1 MSVIRVESL
10 SKTFGNIQAVKDLS
24 FEVPQG
30 SIYGFLG
37 QNGSGKSTTI
47 RMLLSLIHPTSG
59 NIHLFGKNLR
69 DHRQSVISKI
79 GAVIERPDLY
89 PYLTAYEHLL
99 FFAKLGSQKISI
111 QKIEDILKKVGLFHR
126 KNDKVGKYSLGMK
139 QRLGIGIALVND
151 PDLIILDEPTNGLDP
166 NGIAD
171 IRNLIK
177 MLSKQEGKTIFISS
191 HLLTEIEQIADH
203 ILIIHE
209 GSKIAEGSMESLF
222 DPQKSL
228 IQISSTNDQ
237 QTRKKL
243 EQSDFQKW
251 MMPTETLSMELPSE
265 ILPKLHSYL
274 IDSGVELLGIERKN
288 SLEDHFLRLTSKK
301 SL

>member
-1 MSVIRVESL
+1 MSVIRVQSL
-10 SKTFGNIQAVKDLS
+10 SKTFGDIQAVKNLS

-30 SIYGFLG
+30 SVYGFLG

-47 RMLLSLIHPTSG
+47 RMLLSLIHPTAG
-59 NIHLFGKNLR
+59 TIELFGKDLKQYR
-69 DHRQSVISKI
+69 HEVISKI

-89 PYLTAYEHLL
+89 PYLTAFEHLHY
-99 FFAKLGSQKISI
+99 FAKLGTGKISSASI
-111 QKIEDILKKVGLFHR
+111 NEILKKVGLLQR
-126 KNDKVGKYSLGMK
+126 MNDKVGTYSLGMK
-139 QRLGIGIALVND
+139 QRLGIGIALINN

-177 MLSKQEGKTIFISS
+177 RLSKEEGKTIFISS

-209 GSKIAEGSMESLF
+209 GTKIAEGSMDSIF
-222 DPQKSL
+222 NPHMSMV
-228 IQISSTNDQ
+228 QINSTDDQATKKILEVSSFKDWVIPAV
-237 QTRKKL
+237 R
-243 EQSDFQKW
+243 
-251 MMPTETLSMELPSE
+251 LSMELPSE
-265 ILPKLHSYL
+265 MLPQLHQFL
-274 IDSGVELLGIERKN
+274 MQSGVQLLGIERKD

-301 SL
+301 SI

>member
-1 MSVIRVESL
+1 MSVIRVQAL
-10 SKTFGNIQAVKDLS
+10 SKIFGEIQAVRDLS

-47 RMLLSLIHPTSG
+47 RMLLSLIHPSSG
-59 NIHLFGKNLR
+59 TIELFGKNLKE
-69 DHRQSVISKI
+69 HRHIVISRI

-89 PYLTAYEHLL
+89 PYLTALEHLQY
-99 FFAKLGSQKISI
+99 FAKLGTDKISSDTI
-111 QKIEDILKKVGLFHR
+111 SEILKKVGLFQR
-126 KNDKVGKYSLGMK
+126 KNDKVATYSLGMK
-139 QRLGIGIALVND
+139 QRLGIGIALINN

-177 MLSKQEGKTIFISS
+177 RLSKEEGKTIFISS

-203 ILIIHE
+203 LLIIHE
-209 GSKIAEGSMESLF
+209 GSKIAEGSMESIF
-222 DPQKSL
+222 DPHKSMVQVNSKDEHATRNVL
-228 IQISSTNDQ
+228 STSMFKDWI
-237 QTRKKL
+237 L
-243 EQSDFQKW
+243 
-251 MMPTETLSMELPSE
+251 PTDRLSLELPSDM
-265 ILPKLHSYL
+265 LPQLHQYL
-274 IDSGVELLGIERKN
+274 IQSGIELLGIERKD